1 MINFPEFQA
10 VEIPSPRP
18 FLWRVVEDAPTCL
31 VDSID
36 GVTVASRR
44 IVAYARPRL
53 GQKSSSS
60 TWSAPVP
67 SGQWCRHANLNIVKF
82 RLISASKMEVIAGN
96 HLEVVDISPSSPVY
110 TASSLLEMTK
120 SEKVRWEIGNA
131 RQTKR
136 RSGGG
141 VDLTTS
147 SPVISIGSQALK
159 MSYAGKTI
167 EADLVKSP
175 FPVEIMLPPW
185 EFSVLWEFAQSGN
198 FSFMLGTTLRPCC
211 FLRSDNGIFFL
222 PFRATRVS

>member
-1 MINFPEFQA
+1 MINFPELQA
-10 VEIPSPRP
+10 VEIPAPRP

-31 VDSID
+31 VDNRD

-44 IVAYARPRL
+44 IVAYARPTL

-67 SGQWCRHANLNIVKF
+67 SGPWSRHAALNTVRF
-82 RLISASKMEVIAGN
+82 RPISASKMEVIAGN
-96 HLEVVDISPSSPVY
+96 HLEIIDIPASSPVY

-131 RQTKR
+131 RRTKGR
-136 RSGGG
+136 PSGG

-159 MSYAGKTI
+159 MSYAGETI
-167 EADLVKSP
+167 EANLVKSP

-198 FSFMLGTTLRPCC
+198 FCFMLGTTLRPCC
-211 FLRSDNGIFFL
+211 FLKNDNGVFFL